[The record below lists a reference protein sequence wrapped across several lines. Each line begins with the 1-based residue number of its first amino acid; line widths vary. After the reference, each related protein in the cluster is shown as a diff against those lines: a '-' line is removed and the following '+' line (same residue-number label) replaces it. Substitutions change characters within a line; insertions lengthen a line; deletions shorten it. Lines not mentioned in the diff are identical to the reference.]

1 MCMWVI
7 SVGLCPAASI
17 TEIGLVLCKEL
28 RVQACIIKIG
38 LALDES
44 WVQAR
49 IIKIGLALNEHQEQA
64 HIIKIGGF
72 VLDEHQT

>member
-1 MCMWVI
+1 
-7 SVGLCPAASI
+7 
-17 TEIGLVLCKEL
+17 
-28 RVQACIIKIG
+28 
-38 LALDES
+38 
-44 WVQAR
+44 VQAR